1 MTSKQRA
8 EIVALVKELDDKHDI
23 FYSVKRIASAITPN
37 CIGSNDASGSHVE
50 SLTEA
55 VMGTTAGLMA
65 IAEAIGELAAAVRNH
80 DDGGL
85 ADWKRN
91 STKEV
96 K

>member
-37 CIGSNDASGSHVE
+37 VCGNNDASGGHVE

-65 IAEAIGELAAAVRNH
+65 IATAI
-80 DDGGL
+80 DGL
-85 ADWKRN
+85 AVAVERI
-91 STKEV
+91 SPRGR
-96 K
+96 

>member
-37 CIGSNDASGSHVE
+37 CTGNSDASGGHVE

-65 IAEAIGELAAAVRNH
+65 IASAISELAEAV
-80 DDGGL
+80 
-85 ADWKRN
+85 KR
-91 STKEV
+91 SR
-96 K
+96 